1 MVDEHASTLTA
12 PSGRTGLLLLRINL
26 ILLILLSLSTGLVKL
41 LRMQAEMDLFAKAG
55 FGEQGVTALGLLQ
68 LMGGGMLFFAKY
80 RRIGAAIMAASFI
93 LASAVVFIA
102 GMIPFGFFSLLFVVM
117 AVVAYRRPI
126 GLVAQRAS
134 TSAVQ

>member
-1 MVDEHASTLTA
+1 MKDSNATKL
-12 PSGRTGLLLLRINL
+12 SGGSAMTLLRVNL
-26 ILLILLSLSTGLVKL
+26 VLLILLSLSTGLVKL
-41 LRMQAEMDLFAKAG
+41 LRMQAEMDLFARAG

-80 RRIGAAIMAASFI
+80 RRIGAAIMAASFV

-102 GMIPFGFFSLLFVVM
+102 GMIPFGFFSLLFIFM
-117 AVVAYRRPI
+117 AVVAYRRPL
-126 GLVAQRAS
+126 GLVAPRAS